1 MIEFVIVGIIA
12 LLVLAV
18 VMNGSQ
24 PDVMKQTIVKQV
36 AKAVKKL
43 EKYND
48 RERESMLPDVPM

>member
-1 MIEFVIVGIIA
+1 MIELVIVGVLF
-12 LLVLAV
+12 LLVLVV

-24 PDVMKQTIVKQV
+24 PDDIKQTIVKQV

-48 RERESMLPDVPM
+48 KERESMLPDLPM

>member
-1 MIEFVIVGIIA
+1 MIEFIIVGIIA

-24 PDVMKQTIVKQV
+24 PDDMKQTIVKQV

-48 RERESMLPDVPM
+48 KEEIMTDLPM